1 MTFILPPAGKHAP
14 WLRILDDIMND
25 DRSGTGDGDGDGE
38 ASSLTEFT
46 QARRKEKK
54 PRKTTK
60 SG

>member
-1 MTFILPPAGKHAP
+1 
-14 WLRILDDIMND
+14 MND